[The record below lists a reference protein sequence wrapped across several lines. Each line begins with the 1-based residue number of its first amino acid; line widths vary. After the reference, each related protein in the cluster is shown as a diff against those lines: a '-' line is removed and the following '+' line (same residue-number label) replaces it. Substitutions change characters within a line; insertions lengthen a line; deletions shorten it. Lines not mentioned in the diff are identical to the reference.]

1 LFRGWWW
8 LEIYCPYHLI
18 FLMHHICQIVSE
30 ASDRIDLFL
39 LFDVVCFP
47 LFIYLL
53 LLSLLLER
61 QQIRVSDVLLPVAHS
76 ALYVADSDL
85 GISYH
90 AFTVLSYGL
99 CIPMSNTSSIDSF
112 LLMMCE

>member
-1 LFRGWWW
+1 MIG
-8 LEIYCPYHLI
+8 
-18 FLMHHICQIVSE
+18 
-30 ASDRIDLFL
+30 D
-39 LFDVVCFP
+39 
-47 LFIYLL
+47 
-53 LLSLLLER
+53 LLSVPSDFSDASTFAKLSLRPRTCSISSSVRCSLFSVVHLYYYQFIAVVVLRLER
-61 QQIRVSDVLLPVAHS
+61 QQIRVSDVLLPVAHA

-90 AFTVLSYGL
+90 AFTVVSYGL